1 MHMLINHMGNFFIK
15 ISFNWYWTL
24 QENYYRKFLLCLD
37 NPKKTTLLR
46 DSYFIFILSNNINIL
61 DLVDERLI
69 INDGNDLSQNDS
81 NSNSDSI
88 IEDSPEQNLN
98 SREKGKISKQDTG
111 ISNRKRNTKKFE
123 NSPIEKYSKNDLF
136 INSIA
141 KMEQKKD
148 NISSKNAQI
157 ERIQQRIENIK
168 NDLLNI
174 KEGFIGLPNYIDK
187 IIDKEVDS
195 EMMIYLTKN

>member
-1 MHMLINHMGNFFIK
+1 M
-15 ISFNWYWTL
+15 YT
-24 QENYYRKFLLCLD
+24 

-46 DSYFIFILSNNINIL
+46 DSDFVFVLSNNVNIL

-69 INDGNDLSQNDS
+69 INDANDLSQNNDS
-81 NSNSDSI
+81 NSSDSVV
-88 IEDSPEQNLN
+88 EDGIQDQNG
-98 SREKGKISKQDTG
+98 REKTKIVNQDNNN
-111 ISNRKRNTKKFE
+111 ISNRKRNTKKLDS
-123 NSPIEKYSKNDLF
+123 NAMDKYARNDLF

-141 KMEQKKD
+141 KLEQKK
-148 NISSKNAQI
+148 NNESTKNAQI

-174 KEGFIGLPNYIDK
+174 KDGFVNLPSFIDK

-195 EMMIYLTKN
+195 EMMVYLTKS

>member
-1 MHMLINHMGNFFIK
+1 MLRHHSIGIG
-15 ISFNWYWTL
+15 L
-24 QENYYRKFLLCLD
+24 YRKNIIESFYYVYT

-46 DSYFIFILSNNINIL
+46 DSDFVFVLSNNVNIL

-111 ISNRKRNTKKFE
+111 ISNRKRNTKKLE
-123 NSPIEKYSKNDLF
+123 NAPIEKYSKNDLF

-168 NDLLNI
+168 NDLLSI
-174 KEGFIGLPNYIDK
+174 KDGFVGLPNYIDK

>member
-1 MHMLINHMGNFFIK
+1 MFIQIQK
-15 ISFNWYWTL
+15 NDFV
-24 QENYYRKFLLCLD
+24 FV
-37 NPKKTTLLR
+37 
-46 DSYFIFILSNNINIL
+46 LSNNVNIL

-81 NSNSDSI
+81 NSNSDSV
-88 IEDSPEQNLN
+88 IEDSPDQNIN

-111 ISNRKRNTKKFE
+111 ISNRKRNTKKLE
-123 NSPIEKYSKNDLF
+123 NAPIEKYSKNDLF

-168 NDLLNI
+168 NDLLSI
-174 KEGFIGLPNYIDK
+174 KDGFVGLPNYIDK

>member
-1 MHMLINHMGNFFIK
+1 MNDVLIKNI
-15 ISFNWYWTL
+15 IESF
-24 QENYYRKFLLCLD
+24 YYVYT

-46 DSYFIFILSNNINIL
+46 DSDFVFVLSNNVNIL

-88 IEDSPEQNLN
+88 IEDSPEQNIN
-98 SREKGKISKQDTG
+98 SREKGKISNQDTG

-168 NDLLNI
+168 NDLLTI
-174 KEGFIGLPNYIDK
+174 KDG
-187 IIDKEVDS
+187 
-195 EMMIYLTKN
+195 